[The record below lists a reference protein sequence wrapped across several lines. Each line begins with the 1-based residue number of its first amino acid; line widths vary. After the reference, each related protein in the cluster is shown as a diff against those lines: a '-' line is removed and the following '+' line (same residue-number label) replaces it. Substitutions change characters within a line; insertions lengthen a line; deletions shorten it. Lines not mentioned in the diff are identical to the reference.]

1 MQRLGSSPLLRVPEA
16 ARRPLQQA
24 RPAPRPCDS
33 SDSSGGGGLLICSG
47 GEERGPAESETYR
60 DGKTLPYTEGRR
72 TQTDSPERERE
83 GGRHRERERGEAR
96 NREREEM
103 NENQARLG
111 GKKKKTAKSQH

>member
-1 MQRLGSSPLLRVPEA
+1 M
-16 ARRPLQQA
+16 
-24 RPAPRPCDS
+24 
-33 SDSSGGGGLLICSG
+33 ICSG

-111 GKKKKTAKSQH
+111 GKKKNGKESALSPERPTAEETAQKRNLDTLASRRKLTTTGVVEVSINIG